1 LYFEDFTFLFEGKS
15 VGIWNEKRKTLV
27 LVPCVVF
34 SSLIKATNN
43 EKREIEKCVWKCGKS
58 RPLYGKATIVI
69 VSVLL
74 LSHMLLDYTL
84 YSVLKNYLVLSVHS
98 FMVIKSF

>member
-1 LYFEDFTFLFEGKS
+1 MCVPKS
-15 VGIWNEKRKTLV
+15 CAQK
-27 LVPCVVF
+27 LVPKQV
-34 SSLIKATNN
+34 LL
-43 EKREIEKCVWKCGKS
+43 VWKCGKS

-98 FMVIKSF
+98 FAVIKSFWGKKIIYDLFDMMERKWKKIKL